1 MLLRLHV
8 SHWVS
13 LWVGLLTLG
22 VLSALGIG
30 VAFSQ
35 SEDAPSPAL
44 GQASV
49 IAQGVTALPVGDVG
63 WRVRLASTATTSDRT
78 ERDVPGF
85 ILVDQGALLVNDLDA
100 GRQTRLAAGEG
111 TFLPAPTTYRDAP
124 LGNAAAASYRID
136 LVAANDINDP
146 GNDQLAFIGEPF
158 TSPGGTRD
166 LDLVRE
172 VLDADESVDLELEG
186 YAAPA
191 LLLVT
196 SGTVELVPAGNPDAA
211 PVQLPAGQ
219 GAGLG
224 GNVTVSATG
233 GEATFVTAIIG
244 PEVLLDLAQEAVTPT
259 PTATPA
265 ATPTLEAASLVVQ
278 ALSCP
283 VAYEG
288 TDYAADCAEPL
299 ADIAFDLSAAS
310 GSSGQATTGADGTV
324 TFVDLAPDTYTLT
337 GGVPGE
343 FANQVVQCAADAGS
357 VPSSRSQTEAPGA
370 TLTLDDGDAVTCR
383 WFVIPEDL
391 RGENEGT
398 VAVSVSLCPATPQDP
413 NAECELGDATGVVID
428 GPVVLTTDETS
439 AIPVRI
445 HGASWVWG
453 EEGGLPFGTYFLQP
467 GGITV
472 PEGYELSDVRGS
484 VGGSENGWT
493 FVVDETNPEAIL
505 NVIYTPTA
513 VADDTDS
520 DQDGMS
526 DAQEATLGTD
536 PANAD
541 SDADG
546 LLDGAE
552 VTAGTDPTLADT
564 DGDGFGDNAEVAN
577 GADPND
583 PASVPPG
590 EPTVDTDGDGLTDA
604 QEAELGTNLEL
615 ADSDGDGLSDFAEV
629 GFEPGSATGTD
640 PRLTDTDSDGV
651 DDGTEVANGTDPTDP
666 ANS

>member
-1 MLLRLHV
+1 MRVHLPRLV
-8 SHWVS
+8 TF
-13 LWVGLLTLG
+13 WVGLL
-22 VLSALGIG
+22 ALVVGSVPGLG
-30 VAFSQ
+30 VAFGQ

-44 GQASV
+44 GGASV

-63 WRVRLASTATTSDRT
+63 WRVRLASTATASDRT
-78 ERDVPGF
+78 ARDVPGF

-100 GRQTRLAAGEG
+100 GRQSRLAASEA
-111 TFLPAPTTYRDAP
+111 TFLPAQATYREAP
-124 LGNAAAASYRID
+124 LGTAPAASYRIE
-136 LVAANDINDP
+136 LVAANDINDA
-146 GNDQLAFIGEPF
+146 GDDQLAFIGEPF

-172 VLDADESVDLELEG
+172 VLDADESVDLELES

-196 SGTVELVPAGNPDAA
+196 SGTVELVPAGNPEAA
-211 PVQLPAGQ
+211 PVRLPAGQ

-224 GNVTVSATG
+224 GNVTVSAAD
-233 GEATFVTAIIG
+233 GEATFVTAVIG
-244 PEVLLDLAQEAVTPT
+244 PEVLLDLAQEAPAPT

-299 ADIAFDLSAAS
+299 ADIAFDLTAAT

-357 VPSSRSQTEAPGA
+357 VPSSPSQTDAPGA

-398 VAVSVSLCPATPQDP
+398 VAVSVYLCPETPQDP
-413 NAECELGDATGVVID
+413 NAECELGDATGVVVD
-428 GPVVLTTDETS
+428 GPAVLTTDETS

-445 HGASWVWG
+445 HGANWVWG

-484 VGGSENGWT
+484 IGGSGNGWT

-513 VADDTDS
+513 AADNTDS
-520 DQDGMS
+520 DGDGVS

-541 SDADG
+541 TDADG

-552 VTAGTDPTLADT
+552 VTAGTDPTLYDT

-577 GADPND
+577 GTDPND

-604 QEAELGTNLEL
+604 QEAELGTNPEL
-615 ADSDGDGLSDFAEV
+615 VDSDGDGLSDFAEV

-640 PRLTDTDSDGV
+640 PLLTDTDSDGV
-651 DDGTEVANGTDPTDP
+651 DDGVEVANGTDPTDP
-666 ANS
+666 TSA

>member
-1 MLLRLHV
+1 MLLRVNLPRLV
-8 SHWVS
+8 SFWVA
-13 LWVGLLTLG
+13 LLTLG

-30 VAFSQ
+30 VAFGQ
-35 SEDAPSPAL
+35 SEDAPSPAR

-63 WRVRLASTATTSDRT
+63 WRVRLATTATVSD
-78 ERDVPGF
+78 ELVRDALGF

-100 GRQTRLAAGEG
+100 GRQTRLATGEA
-111 TFLPAPTTYRDAP
+111 TFLPAPTAYREAP
-124 LGNAAAASYRID
+124 LGNAPVSSYRIE
-136 LVAANDINDP
+136 LVAASEVANAGD
-146 GNDQLAFIGEPF
+146 DQLAFIGEPF
-158 TSPGGTRD
+158 ASPGGTRD

-172 VLDADESVDLELEG
+172 VLDADESVDLDLESDP
-186 YAAPA
+186 APT

-196 SGTVELVPAGNPDAA
+196 AGAVELVPASNPEAE
-211 PVQLPAGQ
+211 PVRLPAGQ

-224 GNVTVSATG
+224 GNVTVHAADG
-233 GEATFVTAIIG
+233 AEATFVTAIIG
-244 PEVLLDLAQEAVTPT
+244 PEVLLDLAQEVATPT
-259 PTATPA
+259 P
-265 ATPTLEAASLVVQ
+265 TPTLEAASLVVQ

-288 TDYAADCAEPL
+288 TDYAADCVEPL

-324 TFVDLAPDTYTLT
+324 TFVDLVPDTYTLT

-343 FANQVVQCAADAGS
+343 FATQVVQCAADAGS
-357 VPSSRSQTEAPGA
+357 VPSSPSQTEAPGA

-383 WFVIPEDL
+383 WFVIPENL

-398 VAVSVSLCPATPQDP
+398 VAVSVHLCPETPDDP
-413 NAECELGDATGVVID
+413 NADCQLGDATGVVID
-428 GPVVLTTDETS
+428 GPVVLTTDEAS

-445 HGASWVWG
+445 HGANWVWG

-472 PEGYELSDVRGS
+472 PEGYELSEVRGS
-484 VGGSENGWT
+484 IGASGNGWT

-505 NVIYTPTA
+505 NVIHTP
-513 VADDTDS
+513 VAPAEDADS
-520 DQDGMS
+520 DGDGLS

-536 PANAD
+536 LANPD
-541 SDADG
+541 SDGDG

-552 VTAGTDPTLADT
+552 VAAGTDPTLYDS

-577 GADPND
+577 GSDPND

-590 EPTVDTDGDGLTDA
+590 EPTIDTDGDMLTDA
-604 QEAELGTNLEL
+604 QEAELGTNPEL

-640 PRLTDTDSDGV
+640 PLLVDTDGDGV
-651 DDGTEVANGTDPTDP
+651 GDGEEIANGTDPTDP
-666 ANS
+666 TSA